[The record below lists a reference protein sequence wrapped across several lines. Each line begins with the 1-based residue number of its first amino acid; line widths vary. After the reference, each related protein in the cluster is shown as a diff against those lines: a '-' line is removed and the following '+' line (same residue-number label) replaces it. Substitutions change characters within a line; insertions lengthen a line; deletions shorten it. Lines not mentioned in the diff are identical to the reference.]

1 MNPYYQRLVELV
13 IAGQFEQAR
22 QFCRFT
28 ILTNR
33 NIKTEADKMFAEK
46 MLTIFEEKKAKE
58 PPRDIENIL
67 VVEDYGDDP
76 SHFPETRFL
85 LRQEDAEEVDR
96 ILAIYRAAEE
106 LRARGV
112 NFLPAAIF
120 HGPSG
125 CGKTMLARYV
135 AYRAKL
141 PFVYVRFANLI
152 NSHLGETGRNIGK
165 IFEFVKTFPCV
176 LCFDELDT
184 VARKRG
190 EGQDVNEMPRVATTI
205 MQELDM
211 LPSTVCVIGTTNIY
225 EALDP
230 AITRRF
236 TTSHEVKPYTPIEYR
251 VMAHKFFAAAQ
262 LTNEKTK
269 VFCDAITAPEGET
282 MTGAAVE
289 RLCAEEATRMILAGE
304 VEPLAPKLPVE
315 LF

>member
-1 MNPYYQRLVELV
+1 MNPYYKRLVEMV
-13 IAGQFEQAR
+13 VAGQFEQAR

-28 ILTNR
+28 VLTGYNM
-33 NIKTEADKMFAEK
+33 KTTDDKMFMEK
-46 MLTIFEEKKAKE
+46 MLAIFEEKKAKE
-58 PPRDIENIL
+58 PPQGLKNIL
-67 VVEDYGDDP
+67 VIEDYGDDP
-76 SHFPETRFL
+76 GLFPETRFL
-85 LRQEDAEEVDR
+85 LRQEDAEEVNR
-96 ILAIYRAAEE
+96 ILALYRAAEE

-112 NFLPAAIF
+112 NFLPATIF

-141 PFVYVRFANLI
+141 PFVYVRFATLI
-152 NSHLGETGRNIGK
+152 NSHLGETGQSVGK

-190 EGQDVNEMPRVATTI
+190 EGQDVNEMSRVATTI

-211 LPSTVCVIGTTNIY
+211 LPSTVCAIGTTNIY

-236 TTSHEVKPYTPIEYR
+236 TANYEVKPYTPVEYR
-251 VMAHKFFAAAQ
+251 AMAHKFFAAAQ

-269 VFCDAITAPEGET
+269 AFCDAIKAPEGKT
-282 MTGAAVE
+282 MTGADVE
-289 RLCAEEATRMILAGE
+289 RLCAEEAARMILEGE
-304 VEPLAPKLPVE
+304 VEPLAPKSPVE
-315 LF
+315 LL